1 MNLCVAAKAI
11 CGIYIDGLQ
20 DLAIVVLTMKGW
32 TGQLLRVNLTTKE
45 TATEAYP
52 KDLALQFVGGRGF
65 AAKILWEEVPRG
77 TDPLSPANKFIAAVG
92 PLSGLPMPNV
102 GKTVV
107 ASKSPLTGIYGDGN
121 LGSHFGAQLR
131 RSGYDLV
138 VVEGKA
144 EKPVYIFIEDADVS
158 ILDADKLWG
167 KGAFEAE
174 QKLEDLHGKNIG
186 TLMIGQ
192 GGENLVK
199 YAVVRSMMGRAG
211 GRPGMGT
218 VMGSK
223 RLKALIAKGSKS
235 PEIADPEAF
244 RQLGRDGFKDIREK
258 PGYNQWMTQ
267 GTMLIHAW
275 CQEFSVLPSYNFKEG
290 QFEHAEALNGD
301 TMEAMKEKTHG
312 CPSCTMQ
319 CGHCIKDAEGK
330 SAELDYENVA
340 LLGSNIGMRDLRE
353 VATLNRLADEFGL
366 DTISLGNTIGF
377 AMEAS
382 ERGLLKDKLDWGDYQ
397 AVKQL
402 ISDIAFRRGT
412 FGSALAEGTR
422 SFAQTLGKDALDYA
436 MQIKGLEISGY
447 DCHAAPG
454 MALAFGVCSIGAHHK
469 ESWIITYEVDV
480 GRESYDESKVEK
492 VIELQRIRGGMFEQL
507 VGCRFPWIEVGFD
520 LEWYPKYFAAATGLK
535 WSLDDFWTVA
545 DRVYSLVRS
554 YGVRE
559 LNGEWDQTMDYP
571 PARWFKEPL
580 SCGPLTGSK
589 LDKVGYE
596 KMLSWYYQKRGW
608 DNRGIPTKK
617 RLKEQDLDWLIPGLE
632 EVVCLT

>member
-11 CGIYIDGLQ
+11 CGIYLDGWQ
-20 DLAIVVLTMKGW
+20 DLAIGVLTMKGW

-45 TATEAYP
+45 ATAEAYP
-52 KDLALQFVGGRGF
+52 RDLAKQLVGGRGF
-65 AAKILWEEVPRG
+65 AAKILWDEVPRG
-77 TDPLSPANKFIAAVG
+77 TDPLSPGNKFIAAVG

-131 RSGYDLV
+131 RSGYDLI

-144 EKPVYIFIEDADVS
+144 EKPVYVLIEDADIQ

-167 KGAFEAE
+167 MGAFEAE
-174 QKLEDLHGKNIG
+174 QKLEDFHGKNIG

-223 RLKALIAKGSKS
+223 HLKALVAKGSKS
-235 PEIADPEAF
+235 PVIADPETF

-258 PGYNQWMTQ
+258 PGYEHWMTQ

-275 CQEFSVLPSYNFKEG
+275 CQEYSVLPSYNFKEG
-290 QFEHAEALNGD
+290 QFEHADALNGD
-301 TMEAMKEKTHG
+301 TMEAIKEKTRG

-319 CGHCIKDAEGK
+319 CGHCIKDSEGK

-353 VATLNRLADEFGL
+353 VATLNRLADEYGL

-397 AVKQL
+397 TIKQL
-402 ISDIAFRRGT
+402 ISDIAFRKGPL
-412 FGSALAEGTR
+412 GPALAEGTR
-422 SFAQTLGKDALDYA
+422 SFAQTLGKDALDFA

-480 GRESYDESKVEK
+480 GRESYDESKVDK

-535 WSLDDFWTVA
+535 WTLDDFWNVA
-545 DRVYSLVRS
+545 DRVYTLVRS

-580 SCGPLTGSK
+580 SCGPLTGAK
-589 LDKVGYE
+589 LDKTGYE

-608 DNRGIPTKK
+608 DDRGIPTKN
-617 RLKEQDLDWLIPGLE
+617 RLREQDLDWVIPELE
-632 EVVCLT
+632 EVTYLT

>member
-1 MNLCVAAKAI
+1 MAAKAI

-20 DLAIVVLTMKGW
+20 DLAIGVLTMKGW

>member
-1 MNLCVAAKAI
+1 
-11 CGIYIDGLQ
+11 
-20 DLAIVVLTMKGW
+20 MKGW
-32 TGQLLRVNLTTKE
+32 TGQLLRVNLTNKKAT
-45 TATEAYP
+45 TEAYP
-52 KDLALQFVGGRGF
+52 KELALQFVGGRGF
-65 AAKILWEEVPRG
+65 AIKTLWDEVPHG
-77 TDPLSPANKFIAAVG
+77 TEPLSPGNKFIAAVG
-92 PLSGLPMPNV
+92 PLSGLSMPNV

-121 LGSHFGAQLR
+121 LGSHFGSQLR
-131 RSGYDLV
+131 RSGYDFV
-138 VVEGKA
+138 IIEGKA
-144 EKPVYIFIEDADVS
+144 ENPSYILIEDAEVS
-158 ILDADKLWG
+158 ILDADSLWG

-174 QKLEDLHGKNIG
+174 QKLEDEHGKNIG

-211 GRPGMGT
+211 GRPGIGA

-223 RLKALIAKGSKS
+223 NLKALVAKGTSS
-235 PEIADPEAF
+235 PEIADPQTF

-258 PGYNQWMTQ
+258 PSYDHWMTQ
-267 GTMLIHAW
+267 GTMLIHTW
-275 CQEFSVLPSYNFKEG
+275 CQEYSVLPSYNFKEG

-301 TMEAMKEKTHG
+301 TLEKMKENTHG
-312 CPSCTMQ
+312 CPHCTMQ
-319 CGHCIKDAEGK
+319 CGHCIKDSEGK

-353 VATLNRLADEFGL
+353 VATLNRLADEYGL

-382 ERGLLKDKLDWGDYQ
+382 EKGILDEKLDWGDFH
-397 AVKQL
+397 ATKQL
-402 ISDIAFRRGT
+402 ISDIAFRRGNL
-412 FGSALAEGTR
+412 GQKLAEGTR
-422 SFAQTLGKDALDYA
+422 AFAKQLGKNSIDFA

-480 GRESYDESKVEK
+480 GRESYDESKVDK
-492 VIELQRIRGGMFEQL
+492 VIELQRIRGGLFEQL
-507 VGCRFPWIEVGFD
+507 VGCRFPWIEIGFD
-520 LEWYPKYFAAATGLK
+520 LEWYPKYFVAATGLK
-535 WSLDDFWTVA
+535 WTLDDFWTLA
-545 DRVYSLVRS
+545 DRVYSLVRA

-559 LNGEWDQTMDYP
+559 QNGDWERSMDYP
-571 PARWFKEPL
+571 PARWFKDPL
-580 SCGPLTGSK
+580 TCGPLSGTK
-589 LDKVGYE
+589 LDMAGYE

-608 DNRGIPTKK
+608 DARGIPTKS
-617 RLKEQDLDWLIPGLE
+617 RLTEQGLE
-632 EVVCLT
+632 WVIPELEKVTKLS